1 MNYLAK
7 LLYLGG
13 DVEEEALLRIRDMEI
28 TCFVALCL
36 FNIEEGQSYEVDLNA
51 QIFDEYLVREL
62 DKDSSPGIV
71 RVGRSFSYI
80 IKGRLTEKCLDV
92 GGIRFF
98 DDVLLSE
105 FGHLQGKMIEWKVDR
120 IDAIFLSEY

>member
-1 MNYLAK
+1 MNYLAEI
-7 LLYLGG
+7 LHLGD
-13 DVEEEALLRIRDMEI
+13 DVEEEALLRIRDIEI
-28 TCFVALCL
+28 TCFVALCP
-36 FNIEEGQSYEVDLNA
+36 FNIEEGKSYEVELIA

-80 IKGRLTEKCLDV
+80 MKGRLTDKCLDV

-98 DDVLLSE
+98 DDVLISE

-120 IDAIFLSEY
+120 VDATFLSKY